1 MLGTHCSVVVCVR
14 YSLLSSS
21 VWEVPHP
28 QVSILGKP
36 ASLVG
41 LTVDTDSGI
50 SPIPSFPPS
59 GSPNTNT
66 SPSAT
71 LDNGGSVRTLEGI
84 MNVCL
89 SEVLISTV

>member
-1 MLGTHCSVVVCVR
+1 MCVCVCVCACVRACMCVCVRACVHVCAHVCGR

-21 VWEVPHP
+21 VCEVPHP
-28 QVSILGKP
+28 QVFILGKS

-66 SPSAT
+66 SPSPT
-71 LDNGGSVRTLEGI
+71 
-84 MNVCL
+84 
-89 SEVLISTV
+89 